1 MTSRC
6 EHRRSIDGKHLIAV
20 IFERESPEADS
31 PVIEVIYE
39 VRFPSPITNPDAVV
53 PVIRP
58 LTATRTD
65 TRMPVTLTDE
75 EDAYCVERASEKAS
89 EIALDS

>member
-6 EHRRSIDGKHLIAV
+6 EHRRGTDGKHLITV
-20 IFERESPEADS
+20 LFERESPEADS
-31 PVIEVIYE
+31 PMIEVIYE
-39 VRFPSPITNPDAVV
+39 VLFPSPLANPDTVI
-53 PVIRP
+53 PVLRP

-75 EDAYCVERASEKAS
+75 EDTYCVGRASEKAS
-89 EIALDS
+89 EIARDS